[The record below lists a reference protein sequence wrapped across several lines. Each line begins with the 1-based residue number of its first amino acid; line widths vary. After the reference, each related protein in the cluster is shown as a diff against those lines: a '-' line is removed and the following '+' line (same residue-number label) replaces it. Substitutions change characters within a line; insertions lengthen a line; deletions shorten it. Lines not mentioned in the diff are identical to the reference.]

1 MLNKTFGGQTTKC
14 LKTHWEKKTRKT
26 KDRIIKSETDS
37 PEKESRGKYG
47 VFMMLI
53 DTLKKTEV
61 ETLLMY

>member
-1 MLNKTFGGQTTKC
+1 MLNKTFGGQIIKC
-14 LKTHWEKKTRKT
+14 LKPHWEKTTRKT

-37 PEKESRGKYG
+37 PKKKSRGKYG

-53 DTLKKTEV
+53 VTLNKTEV